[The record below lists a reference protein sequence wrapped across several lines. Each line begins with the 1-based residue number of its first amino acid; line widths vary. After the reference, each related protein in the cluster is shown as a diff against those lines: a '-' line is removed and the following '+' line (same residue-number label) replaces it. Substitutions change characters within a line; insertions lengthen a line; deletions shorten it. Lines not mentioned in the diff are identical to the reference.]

1 MAAYV
6 HQLAAATGWGYI
18 EIMDE
23 VPVALGLQI
32 IDAQCLKEGIM
43 RERITSFDEFESR
56 DEIIDKAFKSISNGG
71 KN

>member
-1 MAAYV
+1 M
-6 HQLAAATGWGYI
+6 HQLAAATGWGYN

-32 IDAQCLKEGIM
+32 IDAQCLKDGIM
-43 RERITSFDEFESR
+43 RERINSVDKFESA
-56 DEIIDKAFKSISNGG
+56 DDIIDKAFKSIRDGG

>member
-1 MAAYV
+1 M
-6 HQLAAATGWGYI
+6 HQLAAATGWGYN

-43 RERITSFDEFESR
+43 RERINSIDEFESA
-56 DEIIDKAFKSISNGG
+56 DDIIDKAFKSIGHGG